1 MKAERVSKIAR
12 GEATVTGLETIERIA
27 DALRLPGAL
36 PGLAARPWEDHSPTP
51 PPESDDGDD
60 TVKRRRL
67 LRGAL
72 ATGLTATALGALTD
86 TRASLDLAL
95 AADTAPVELA
105 DLEAAAE
112 TYGYGYRGQAPNRVL
127 ANLAGDFARLR
138 PLLDAPQPVAA
149 RIRVCRA
156 AGQMAGMVAIVLH
169 DLGARTDA
177 RAWFATASTAA
188 RESRDDDLLAWTLA
202 REAMVPLNYGA
213 PRAAAAIAEQ
223 ARQAAGNRATP
234 AATLAAAVT
243 ARAHALAH
251 EPEQARRA
259 VADADALMERLPAG
273 ARADTWLTHGEQKHH
288 VHLSHALT
296 ALGDTRRA
304 RESQRHG
311 LELSAPTSTMTRS
324 LLTLDAAAC
333 DHHDGD
339 TEQACRRATTVLADL
354 PAAYRTGLVHHRAL
368 DLYRSIPARRH
379 TEPAVRELY
388 DLLSA

>member
-1 MKAERVSKIAR
+1 MN
-12 GEATVTGLETIERIA
+12 
-27 DALRLPGAL
+27 
-36 PGLAARPWEDHSPTP
+36 
-51 PPESDDGDD
+51 
-60 TVKRRRL
+60 RRHL

-72 ATGLTATALGALTD
+72 ATGLTATAFG
-86 TRASLDLAL
+86 ASLDPAL
-95 AADTAPVELA
+95 AADAASAVLR

-149 RIRVCRA
+149 RIRVCRT

-213 PRAAAAIAEQ
+213 PRAAAALAEQ
-223 ARQAAGNRATP
+223 ARRAAGNRATP

-251 EPEQARRA
+251 QREQARRA

-273 ARADTWLTHGEQKHH
+273 ARADTWLTHGKHH

-304 RESQRHG
+304 RESQQRG
-311 LELSAPTSTMTRS
+311 LELSAQTSTMTRS

-339 TEQACRRATTVLADL
+339 TEQACRRATTVLVDL

-368 DLYRSIPARRH
+368 DLYRSIPARH
-379 TEPAVRELY
+379 HPEPAVRELY